1 MILLLNFKIFFEN
14 SCWVFYD
21 FVLYSNLYRKSKNYK
36 TCVSCDPS
44 WGGGGGGFERS
55 SVLSHFTS
63 HDLNCASHFQKT
75 SPQQQTQD
83 TRAKHSTSHDPNN
96 RPKTLIWICLCG
108 IIFKSI
114 QKIKINLFICG
125 TSNNIIASL
134 KTSCDTNNK
143 T

>member
-1 MILLLNFKIFFEN
+1 MILLLNFKNFFEN

-63 HDLNCASHFQKT
+63 HDLNSNFQKLY
-75 SPQQQTQD
+75 
-83 TRAKHSTSHDPNN
+83 PNN
-96 RPKTLIWICLCG
+96 KRNTPEHNTPPLMTPTTDQKFFSEYVCVESYLMQYRKS
-108 IIFKSI
+108 KSI
-114 QKIKINLFICG
+114 FSFAEPAITL
-125 TSNNIIASL
+125 SHL
-134 KTSCDTNNK
+134 
-143 T
+143 

>member
-1 MILLLNFKIFFEN
+1 MILLLNFKNFFEN

-63 HDLNCASHFQKT
+63 HDLNSNFQKLY
-75 SPQQQTQD
+75 
-83 TRAKHSTSHDPNN
+83 PNN
-96 RPKTLIWICLCG
+96 KRNTPEHNTPPLMTPTTDQTFFSEYVCVESYLMQYRKS
-108 IIFKSI
+108 KSI
-114 QKIKINLFICG
+114 FSFAEPAITL
-125 TSNNIIASL
+125 SHL
-134 KTSCDTNNK
+134 
-143 T
+143 